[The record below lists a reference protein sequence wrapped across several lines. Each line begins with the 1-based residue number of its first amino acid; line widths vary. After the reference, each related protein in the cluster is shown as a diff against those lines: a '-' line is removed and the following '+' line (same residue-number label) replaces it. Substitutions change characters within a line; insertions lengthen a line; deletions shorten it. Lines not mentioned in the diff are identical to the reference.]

1 MKGVVI
7 MTNRK
12 AVFGIMAVLACT
24 AVILWSIDTYI
35 RPGYQCG
42 TDSLRVAI
50 QTHEVLVKYMP
61 LIMRLPHNPDPEPE
75 FLRDENGDLTDRWGI
90 VILTDKEIDQDTLP
104 SEDRIPGSVK
114 GIPLQV
120 LPREIG
126 MRERPW
132 NAEYYPEGGNPH
144 REVSE
149 DVGRKNLDLFHRYPS
164 YFGYSRYVADTGKDR
179 NNVYAL
185 DWIFGIEVLVTE
197 KVEPSTLA
205 PEDRIPDCLEDV
217 PVEINLYPRQQS

>member
-1 MKGVVI
+1 MA
-7 MTNRK
+7 NWK
-12 AVFGIMAVLACT
+12 AVFGIMAVLAFS

-42 TDSLRVAI
+42 TDSLRMAI

-75 FLRDENGDLTDRWGI
+75 FLRDENGELTDTWGI
-90 VILTDKEIDQDTLP
+90 VILTDEEIDQDTLP

-126 MRERPW
+126 IRERPW
-132 NAEYYPEGGNPH
+132 NSEYYPEKGIPH
-144 REVSE
+144 REVYE
-149 DVGRKNLDLFHRYPS
+149 DVSRKNRDLFLRYPF
-164 YFGYSRYVADTGKDR
+164 YIGDEWFVADTGKDPS
-179 NNVYAL
+179 NGYSL
-185 DWIFGIEVLVTE
+185 DWIYGIEVYVTE
-197 KVEPSTLA
+197 KVDPSTLA
-205 PEDRIPDCLEDV
+205 PEGRIPGCLEDV
-217 PVEINLYPRQQS
+217 PVRITVWPE

>member
-7 MTNRK
+7 MANWK
-12 AVFGIMAVLACT
+12 AVFGIMAVLACA

-132 NAEYYPEGGNPH
+132 NSQYYPETGTPH
-144 REVSE
+144 REVRE
-149 DVGRKNLDLFHRYPS
+149 DVARKNRGLFQRYPFYIGYA
-164 YFGYSRYVADTGKDR
+164 YFIADAGKVPSNVHSLDR
-179 NNVYAL
+179 LYAIVVY
-185 DWIFGIEVLVTE
+185 VTE
-197 KVEPSTLA
+197 KVDPSTLS

-217 PVEINLYPRQQS
+217 PVRIKVTR